1 MLYFLSGGHKK
12 ATKPSVKFLCFFM
25 FDFTVSVV
33 YGLLWA
39 VLSQPVG
46 WNQHRQNEVFCVNWD
61 LKL

>member
-1 MLYFLSGGHKK
+1 
-12 ATKPSVKFLCFFM
+12 M